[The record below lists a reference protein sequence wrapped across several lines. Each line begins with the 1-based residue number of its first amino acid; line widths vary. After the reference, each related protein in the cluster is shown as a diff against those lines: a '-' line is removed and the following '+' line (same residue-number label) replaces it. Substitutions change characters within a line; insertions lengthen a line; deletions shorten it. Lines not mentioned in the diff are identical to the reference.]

1 MRLVAAGR
9 TTVMI
14 AHRLQ
19 TAATADR
26 VVVVDDGRVVEQGA
40 HADLLGR
47 GGPYAAMWRAFEG
60 DPGMVEATVDPA
72 R

>member
-1 MRLVAAGR
+1 
-9 TTVMI
+9 
-14 AHRLQ
+14 
-19 TAATADR
+19 
-26 VVVVDDGRVVEQGA
+26 VVDDGRVVEQGA